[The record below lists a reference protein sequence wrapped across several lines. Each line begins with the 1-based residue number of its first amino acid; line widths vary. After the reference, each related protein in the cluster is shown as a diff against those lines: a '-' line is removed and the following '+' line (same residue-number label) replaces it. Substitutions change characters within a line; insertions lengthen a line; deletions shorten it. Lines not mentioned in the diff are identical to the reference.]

1 MKSLIFSLATSLTA
15 AFSMSAF
22 SLNEKNLNN
31 ADFSG
36 ELEEF
41 YNYDIDM
48 ELSVNGKKQS
58 SRIIIL
64 EDELGSITSETEGQ
78 KSFLEVVASEG
89 ELSGSKG
96 ILLKM
101 KVGQINKD
109 GSRTLIS
116 TPTVLAKDGEE
127 TSVIVGED
135 KNKEKI
141 KIKVRATRE
150 VL

>member
-1 MKSLIFSLATSLTA
+1 MKSLILSLAVSLSA
-15 AFSMSAF
+15 VLSQSAF
-22 SLNEKNLNN
+22 SLNEQNLEN

-48 ELSVNGKKQS
+48 ELLVNGEKQS
-58 SRIIIL
+58 SRIIVL
-64 EDELGSITSETEGQ
+64 EDELGSITSETEDQ
-78 KSFLEVVASEG
+78 KTFFEIVANEE
-89 ELSGSKG
+89 ELSGTKG

-141 KIKVRATRE
+141 TIKVRATRE
-150 VL
+150 IL